1 MDTISVWSACD
12 MVSSKGVDESCKL
25 DESTTFLLTTSLEEF
40 LTRVLPLIPN
50 RFDKVISS
58 SLKAL
63 LPFPLFLYSFSLT
76 TMLSSCPT
84 RAVADPL
91 DLP

>member
-1 MDTISVWSACD
+1 
-12 MVSSKGVDESCKL
+12 MVSIKSVDKSGKQ

-40 LTRVLPLIPN
+40 LTRVLPLISN

-58 SLKAL
+58 SLKAF
-63 LPFPLFLYSFSLT
+63 LPFPLFLYSFSLI

-84 RAVADPL
+84 RAMVDPL